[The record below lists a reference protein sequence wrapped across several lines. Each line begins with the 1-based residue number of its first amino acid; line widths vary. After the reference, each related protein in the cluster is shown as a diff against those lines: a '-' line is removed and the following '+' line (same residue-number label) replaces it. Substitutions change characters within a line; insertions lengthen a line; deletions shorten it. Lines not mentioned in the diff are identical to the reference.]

1 MPAMPASEQD
11 RALLVAWIRNRDQ
24 RARERLARNYLPFA
38 RSIARRFAMHNE
50 PIDDLEQIA
59 SIGLLKA
66 IDRYDLERDVALTT
80 YAMPTIVGELR
91 RHFRDRVWAVHIP
104 RGVQDLAVRV
114 NRSTGEL
121 TTKLGRAPTVAEI
134 AKELD
139 RSEED
144 VVEAIGSLSSRHA
157 QSLHAASDS
166 EQDRIDTIGDVETG
180 YHDVEDRLLLSP
192 ALAQLPERELTI
204 VRLRFVEGLSQSQI
218 AARVGIS
225 QMHVSRLLRRTLAQL
240 EASITNEEAV

>member
-1 MPAMPASEQD
+1 MRLVPASEQD
-11 RALLVAWIRNRDQ
+11 RALLVAWIRDRDR
-24 RARERLARNYLPFA
+24 RARDELTRNYLPFA

-104 RGVQDLAVRV
+104 RGIQDLAVRV
-114 NRSTGEL
+114 NRTTGTL
-121 TTKLGRAPTVAEI
+121 TTKLGRSPTVAEI
-134 AKELD
+134 AKELE

-144 VVEAIGSLSSRHA
+144 ISEAIASLSSRHA
-157 QSLHAASDS
+157 QSLHEASDS
-166 EQDRIDTIGDVETG
+166 EHDRFETLGDVELG
-180 YHDVEDRLLLSP
+180 YTDVEDRLLLSP
-192 ALAQLPERELTI
+192 ALAELEERELTI
-204 VRLRFVEGLSQSQI
+204 LRLRFADGLSQSQI
-218 AARVGIS
+218 AARIGIS

-240 EASITNEEAV
+240 EASLAQ